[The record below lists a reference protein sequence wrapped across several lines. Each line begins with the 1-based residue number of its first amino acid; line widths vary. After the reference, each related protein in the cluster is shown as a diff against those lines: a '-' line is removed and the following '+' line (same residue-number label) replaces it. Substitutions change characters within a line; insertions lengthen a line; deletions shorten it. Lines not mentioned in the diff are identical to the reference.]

1 MYQIKII
8 FSIQVHCSQFGMH
21 EKSNV
26 YRVVWL
32 MIIHK
37 LDYTSGMHI
46 QIKDQE
52 VKGTLLVG
60 FTWNANV
67 DKIWRAEG

>member
-1 MYQIKII
+1 
-8 FSIQVHCSQFGMH
+8 MH

-37 LDYTSGMHI
+37 LDYMSGMHI

-52 VKGTLLVG
+52 VKGTLFVG
-60 FTWNANV
+60 VTWNANV
-67 DKIWRAEG
+67 GKIWRAEG